1 MPVAP
6 TARRRVELVLVPLVA
21 AFCMALIIGAIVL
34 DRDRRPCSTPNWD
47 NHVSVTLSD
56 SSKVASVTACS
67 GSECVP
73 MAPMFAKSS
82 TGSTRLLAH
91 QKDGSWLLNVGA
103 QPPSAISFQAFDES
117 GNVLAAQSTDLNW
130 TRVSGNERCGGRMAD
145 IKVGLAVP

>member
-6 TARRRVELVLVPLVA
+6 NTRRRVELLLVPLVA

-34 DRDRRPCSTPNWD
+34 DRDGGPCTTPNWD
-47 NHVSVTLSD
+47 NHLTLTLSD
-56 SSKVASVTACS
+56 SSRAASVTACS

-73 MAPMFAKSS
+73 TDPTFARSG
-82 TGSTRLLAH
+82 TGNTRLLTH

-103 QPPSAISFQAFDES
+103 QPPAAISFRVFDQS
-117 GNVLAAQSTDLNW
+117 GNVLAAQSTALNW

-145 IKVGLAVP
+145 VKVGLNVP

>member
-6 TARRRVELVLVPLVA
+6 TTRRRVELLLVPLVA

-34 DRDRRPCSTPNWD
+34 DRDGGPCTTPNWD
-47 NHVSVTLSD
+47 NHLTLTLSD
-56 SSKVASVTACS
+56 SSRAANVTACS

-73 MAPMFAKSS
+73 MAPTFARSA
-82 TGSTRLLAH
+82 TGNTRLLAH

-103 QPPSAISFQAFDES
+103 QPPTAISFRVFDQA
-117 GNVLAAQSTDLNW
+117 GNVLAAQSTVLNW

-145 IKVGLAVP
+145 ITVGLNVP